1 MRRTAPFAFRTARLG
16 LPLSAIPTIPAL
28 ATLAVHLRIAGDP
41 AP

>member
-1 MRRTAPFAFRTARLG
+1 MRRAALFAFRTARLG

-28 ATLAVHLRIAGDP
+28 PALAVHHCIAGDP